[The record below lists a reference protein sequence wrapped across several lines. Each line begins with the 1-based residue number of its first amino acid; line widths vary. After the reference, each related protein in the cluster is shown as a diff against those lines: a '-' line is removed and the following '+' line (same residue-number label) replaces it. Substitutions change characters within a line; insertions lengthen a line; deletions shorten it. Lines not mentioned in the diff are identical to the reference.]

1 MTMLH
6 CIFIAIFTL
15 FIAFQN
21 IIPMAME
28 KKANFL
34 CFILFIV
41 YLYCWYKVLKNFR
54 IEKNISLL
62 KFSAIF
68 WFVVPLF
75 HILLII
81 WQLYGVHFPLFSPL
95 ILLVYSLFW
104 GISFLSKQ
112 YFFLLSFGVCLF
124 YFCISLNQFKKIIP

>member
-1 MTMLH
+1 MLN

-21 IIPMAME
+21 IIPMAIE

-62 KFSAIF
+62 RFSAIF

-104 GISFLSKQ
+104 GISFYQNNTFFCYLLVYV
-112 YFFLLSFGVCLF
+112 YF
-124 YFCISLNQFKKIIP
+124 ISVFH

>member
-1 MTMLH
+1 MLN

-112 YFFLLSFGVCLF
+112 YFFCYLLVYV
-124 YFCISLNQFKKIIP
+124 YFISVFH

>member
-1 MTMLH
+1 MLH

-95 ILLVYSLFW
+95 IVYFGELAFYQNNTFFCYLLVYVYF
-104 GISFLSKQ
+104 ISVFH
-112 YFFLLSFGVCLF
+112 
-124 YFCISLNQFKKIIP
+124 

>member
-1 MTMLH
+1 MLN

-15 FIAFQN
+15 FIAFQT
-21 IIPMAME
+21 IIPMAIE

-62 KFSAIF
+62 RFSAIF
-68 WFVVPLF
+68 WSVVLLF
-75 HILLII
+75 HILLIT
-81 WQLYGVHFPLFSPL
+81 WQLYGVQFPLFSPL

-104 GISFLSKQ
+104 GVSFLSKQ
-112 YFFLLSFGVCLF
+112 YFFLLCFSVCLF

>member
-1 MTMLH
+1 MLN

-21 IIPMAME
+21 IIPMAIE

-62 KFSAIF
+62 RFSAIF
-68 WFVVPLF
+68 WSVVLLF
-75 HILLII
+75 HILLIT
-81 WQLYGVHFPLFSPL
+81 WQLYGVQFPLFSPL
-95 ILLVYSLFW
+95 ILLLYSLFW
-104 GISFLSKQ
+104 GVSFLSKQ
-112 YFFLLSFGVCLF
+112 YFFLLCFSVCLF

>member
-1 MTMLH
+1 MLN

-21 IIPMAME
+21 IIPMAIE

-104 GISFLSKQ
+104 GVSFLSKQ
-112 YFFLLSFGVCLF
+112 YFFLLCFSVCLF

>member
-1 MTMLH
+1 MTMLN

-21 IIPMAME
+21 IIPMAIE

-104 GISFLSKQ
+104 GVSFLSKQ
-112 YFFLLSFGVCLF
+112 YFFFAMF
-124 YFCISLNQFKKIIP
+124 

>member
-1 MTMLH
+1 MLN

-21 IIPMAME
+21 IIPMAIE

-62 KFSAIF
+62 RFSAIF
-68 WFVVPLF
+68 WSVVLLF
-75 HILLII
+75 HILLIT
-81 WQLYGVHFPLFSPL
+81 WQLYGVQFPLFSPL

-104 GISFLSKQ
+104 GVSFLSKQ
-112 YFFLLSFGVCLF
+112 YFFLLCFSVCLF

>member
-1 MTMLH
+1 MTMLN

-21 IIPMAME
+21 IIPMAIE

-62 KFSAIF
+62 RFSAIF
-68 WFVVPLF
+68 WSVVLLF
-75 HILLII
+75 HILLIT
-81 WQLYGVHFPLFSPL
+81 WQLYGVQFPLFSPL

-104 GISFLSKQ
+104 GVSFLSKQ
-112 YFFLLSFGVCLF
+112 YFFLLCFSVCLF